1 MAEPDFDGP
10 EFDGPEFDGEA
21 VVAAKRPLWQ
31 RILKWIGIA
40 IASIVIL
47 LLLVVFGINTDPG
60 RRFVADQ
67 LGGYTTASG
76 LNIKVGRI
84 DGSLY
89 GRMTLSDVRVSDPK
103 GVFLTSP
110 RLAVDWRPFAFVR
123 NHVDVRSL
131 DTALVTLQ
139 RRPALTP
146 STEPVDPNAP
156 TLPDLDIDVNKL
168 TIGRFVIAA
177 PVTGQTH
184 IVRIDGQTHIADRRA
199 QLTVDAGA
207 LRARGVAGGDTLHLV
222 LDAVPDDN
230 KLDIDAKLIAP
241 AGGVV
246 ATMGGLTQPLTAT
259 VAGKGSWAS
268 WTGRALATL
277 GGGQLAD
284 LAVTARAGHIQVRG
298 PTRPGLYLAGPVER
312 LTSPQLDVAIDATLA
327 ERKADTRIKLT
338 SSALAVDAGGM
349 LDLANSRFGNFAVD
363 ARLLT
368 PGAILPNLS
377 GRDVVAR
384 VVLDGA
390 FATPTVNYKVQAARI
405 AFGEMGVEQLYAEGL
420 ARVNADRILVPVA
433 ARARRVTG
441 LNAAVGG
448 LANNVRIDGDFAISM
463 PNILSDNLKIRSD
476 NIDATAIVVANV
488 QTGRYTGALK
498 GRIDNYRVES
508 IGIIDLTTDA
518 KLVPGPNGGFG
529 IVGRVVAKTQQLF
542 NPGVRTFLGGNA
554 VVRAD
559 IGYSPEGVVTFSG
572 LRMNA
577 PQFRVTRGQGRFDP
591 ATGAVAVE
599 ADAYSAQY
607 GPVLARVAGTATAP
621 IISIRA
627 TRPGLG
633 VGLANVNARI
643 VGRGGAYQVNAS
655 GGTNYGPFVADVLV
669 TPGAQLAVD
678 IRRVVFAGI
687 AATGRV
693 MQTAAGPFA
702 GAVRFAGQGLS
713 GRVQLASQSGYQRA
727 DVTARAAN
735 ATVPGL
741 ADIAIGRALID
752 AHVVMFPN
760 APQIVADAQLA
771 DTRYN
776 GVVIQ
781 AARAKVNYVGG
792 RGTAQALLTG
802 SSGVPFRVAINA
814 QLAPNNY
821 LVAVQG
827 QANSIPFRTANPAR
841 IVGERSGYRLQPTRI
856 DFGANRQGTGGGS
869 VRVAGAFGGGVT
881 AAQARLD
888 RLDLSI
894 LSAFAPGLGI
904 SGQATGSLDYRQA
917 GTAIPVADARLTVAN
932 FQRSGLAA
940 VSEPVD
946 IVFAGQLGAG
956 GAEARALVRRGPTVV
971 GRLLA
976 TMRPL
981 GAGGSWTQRLQN
993 APLGG
998 GIRYNGPS
1006 AVLFSLAALPKQSL
1020 QGPIAV
1026 AADFSGRL
1034 AAPRLNGLIRADN
1047 LTYDNETFGTR
1058 LSQMK
1063 IVGRFTNDRLELT
1076 QLTARA
1082 GDGTVQASGSI
1093 GLAADSG
1100 FPIDFRAQLNNAQ
1113 LARSDS
1119 LEATTTGTIH
1129 FTNGK
1134 NGGLIEGD
1142 LQIPEARYAIIRQ
1155 GAAEVP
1161 ELTGV
1166 RRRSEI
1172 QAARFSDRPAAAA
1185 PVGLIRL
1192 NLHIS
1197 APNQIFVSG
1206 MGLDSEWRMDLRIGG
1221 TSAAPQISGGLDIVK
1236 GAYSFAGKRFDVT
1249 RGQVRLRG
1257 GALSDPAID
1266 IEATTTTNGITAII
1280 DITGTGQR
1288 PRITFTS
1295 TPNLPQD
1302 EVLSRLLFG
1311 TSPANLSATEAIQL
1325 AAALNSLRGSG
1336 GGGLNPLGRL
1346 RSATG
1351 FDRLR
1356 IVSANET
1363 GGKGSALAAGKYITD
1378 DIYVEVVTDARGYT
1392 ATQLE
1397 IALTKAL
1404 SLLTSTGSFGG
1415 SDVRLKYSKDY

>member
-1 MAEPDFDGP
+1 MADDNVI
-10 EFDGPEFDGEA
+10 
-21 VVAAKRPLWQ
+21 VVRRPLWQ
-31 RILKWIGIA
+31 RIAKWIGIA
-40 IASIVIL
+40 LASILVL
-47 LLLVVFGINTDPG
+47 LLLIVLGINTDPG
-60 RRFVADQ
+60 RRLVADQ
-67 LGGYTTASG
+67 IGGYTTASG

-110 RLAVDWRPFAFVR
+110 RLSVDWRPFAFIR
-123 NHVDVRSL
+123 NHVDVRDL
-131 DTALVTLQ
+131 TTELVTLQ
-139 RRPALTP
+139 RRPALKP

-156 TLPDLDIDVNKL
+156 TLPDLDVDLNKL
-168 TIGRFVIAA
+168 HIGRFVVAA
-177 PVTGQTH
+177 PVTGQAH
-184 IVRIDGQTHIADRRA
+184 VVRIDGRTHIADRRA
-199 QLTVDAGA
+199 QLTVDAAA
-207 LRARGVAGGDTLHLV
+207 LRAANVAGGDTLHLV
-222 LDAVPDDN
+222 LDAVPDDD
-230 KLDIDAKLIAP
+230 KLDVDARLRAP

-246 ATMGGLTQPLTAT
+246 ATMGGLTAPLDVT
-259 VAGKGSWAS
+259 VGGKGSWTR
-268 WTGRALATL
+268 WDGRALATL
-277 GGGQLAD
+277 GGGQLAN
-284 LAVTARAGHIQVRG
+284 LGVTARNGHIEVRG
-298 PTRPGLYLAGPVER
+298 ATRPGLYLTGPVER
-312 LTSPQLDVAIDATLA
+312 LTSPQLDVAVDMTLDQ
-327 ERKADTRIKLT
+327 RKADTRIKLT
-338 SSALAVDAGGM
+338 SSALAVDAGGV

-377 GRDVVAR
+377 GRDVMAR

-390 FATPTVNYKVQAARI
+390 FATPTVDYKVQAQRI
-405 AFGEMGVEQLYAEGL
+405 AFGTMGVEQLYAEGL
-420 ARVNADRILVPVA
+420 ARVNSDRILVPLA

-448 LANNVRIDGDFAISM
+448 LANNVRIDGDLAIAM

-488 QTGRYTGALK
+488 TTGRYTGALK
-498 GRIDNYRVES
+498 GRVDNYRVES
-508 IGIIDLTTDA
+508 IGIVDLTTDA

-529 IVGRVVAKTQQLF
+529 ITGRVVAKTERLF
-542 NPGVRTFLGGNA
+542 NSGVRSFLGGNA
-554 VVRAD
+554 VLRSD

-572 LRMNA
+572 LRLNA
-577 PQFRVTRGQGRFDP
+577 PQFRVTNGRGRFDP
-591 ATGAVAVE
+591 ASGAVAVE
-599 ADAYSAQY
+599 ADAYSTQY
-607 GPVLARVAGTATAP
+607 GPVSARVSGTATAP
-621 IISIRA
+621 VVLVRA
-627 TRPGLG
+627 ARPGLG

-655 GGTNYGPFVADVLV
+655 GGTNYGPFTADLLV
-669 TPGAQLAVD
+669 RPGAQLAVD
-678 IRRVVFAGI
+678 VRRVVFAGI
-687 AATGRV
+687 AASGRIV
-693 MQTAAGPFA
+693 QTAAGPFA
-702 GAVRFAGQGLS
+702 GGLQFAGQGLS
-713 GRVQLASQSGYQRA
+713 GRVQLASQGGYQRA

-735 ATVPGL
+735 ATVPGV

-752 AHVVMFPN
+752 AHVVLYPK
-760 APQIVADAQLA
+760 APSVVADVQLA

-776 GVVIQ
+776 SFVVQ
-781 AARAKVNYVGG
+781 TARAKVNYVGG
-792 RGTAQALLTG
+792 RGTAQAVLTG
-802 SSGVPFRVAINA
+802 SSGVPFTLAVNA
-814 QLAPNNY
+814 QLAPNTY
-821 LVAVQG
+821 LVAAQG
-827 QANSIPFRTANPAR
+827 RANGVPFRTAGPAR
-841 IVGERSGYRLQPTRI
+841 IVAAGGGYRLQPVRI
-856 DFGANRQGTGGGS
+856 DFGGGGRTVGGGS
-869 VRVAGAFGGGVT
+869 ARVAGSFGGGVT

-888 RLDLSI
+888 KLDLTF

-904 SGQATGSLDYRQA
+904 SGSATGSLDYREQ
-917 GTAIPVADARLTVAN
+917 GNAIPVAEARLTVSN

-946 IVFAGQLGAG
+946 VVFAGSLGG
-956 GAEARALVRRGPTVV
+956 TGAEARALVKRGPTVV

-981 GAGGSWTQRLQN
+981 GNGAGWVQRLQN

-1006 AVLFSLAALPKQSL
+1006 AVLFSLAALPNQSL
-1020 QGPIAV
+1020 TGPIAL

-1034 AAPRLNGLIRADN
+1034 ADPRLNGLIRADN

-1058 LSQMK
+1058 LSQMR
-1063 IVGRFTNDRLELT
+1063 IAGRFTNDRLELT
-1076 QLTARA
+1076 QLNARA
-1082 GDGTVQASGSI
+1082 GNGTVQAQGSI
-1093 GLAADSG
+1093 GLASDAG
-1100 FPIDFRAQLNNAQ
+1100 FPIDFRATLNNAQ
-1113 LARSDS
+1113 LAKSDALS
-1119 LEATTTGTIH
+1119 ATTTGTIH
-1129 FTNGK
+1129 LTNGK

-1155 GAAEVP
+1155 GSAEVP

-1172 QAARFSDRPAAAA
+1172 RAARFTDRSVPAA
-1185 PVGLIRL
+1185 PVGLFKL
-1192 NLHIS
+1192 NLHIT

-1221 TSAAPQISGGLDIVK
+1221 TSAAPVVTGGLDIVK

-1249 RGQVRLRG
+1249 RGRVRLRG
-1257 GALSDPAID
+1257 TALADPDID
-1266 IEATTTTNGITAII
+1266 IQATTTTNGITAVIN
-1280 DITGTGQR
+1280 ITGTGTR
-1288 PRITFTS
+1288 PQIAFTS
-1295 TPNLPQD
+1295 TPALPQD

-1311 TSPANLSATEAIQL
+1311 TNPSNLSATEAIQL
-1325 AAALNSLRGSG
+1325 ASALNSLRGSG

-1363 GGKGSALAAGKYITD
+1363 GGKGSALAAGKYLTD
-1378 DIYVEVVTDARGYT
+1378 NIYVEIVTDARGFT